1 MQRPPEI
8 LTIGHSNHSF
18 ETFLEMLRRHQ
29 VSVVADVRSTPYS
42 GRHPQFNRER
52 LQAALPEQGVDYAFF
67 GEELGARP
75 QDASCYQHGRVSYAR
90 LAGRAAFHAGVD
102 RLVQQAS
109 ADRIAI
115 MCAEK
120 EPLEC
125 HRTLLV
131 APALESLGAAVTHIK
146 SDGALE
152 SHHDAMLRLLDKLGM
167 PRADLFHS
175 EDELVRAALQ
185 RQEAKIAYV
194 NEHKEVSG
202 GERRGRH

>member
-1 MQRPPEI
+1 MQHAPEI

-29 VSVVADVRSTPYS
+29 VRLAADVRSTPYS
-42 GRHPQFNRER
+42 RRHPQFNREK

-75 QDASCYQHGRVSYAR
+75 QDASCYEHGRVSYAR
-90 LAGRAAFHAGVD
+90 LADRAAFRAGID
-102 RLVQQAS
+102 RLIQQANS
-109 ADRIAI
+109 DRIAI

-131 APALESLGAAVTHIK
+131 APALEAFGVTVTHIN

-152 SHHDAMLRLLDKLGM
+152 SHHDAMLRLLNKLGM
-167 PRADLFHS
+167 PRADLFHA
-175 EDELVRAALQ
+175 EDELMRAALR
-185 RQEAKIAYV
+185 RQEAKIAYI
-194 NEHKEVSG
+194 EK
-202 GERRGRH
+202 R